1 MPGLSVTAAMNEMA
15 DEAIRN
21 KPAERDA
28 GQVGSSRLGLNQRF
42 YPEIAVAG
50 FSHVDGSIAFYSQ
63 IAALLQ
69 PHHKVLD
76 YGAGRG
82 EQIEDDPVPYRRNLV
97 NLQGRCAHVAGCDVS
112 PAVMDN
118 PYLDD
123 ARIIDPAKP
132 LPYADGTFDMIVS
145 RYVFEHIDDPAMA
158 SSELLRVLK
167 PGGWIC
173 AVTPNGVGYVALA
186 ARAVPN
192 RLHVAALKKVQPG
205 RKAED
210 VFPTRYR
217 LNSKSALQ
225 RYFGRYADIYCFR
238 SSSEPAYVFGSSFL
252 FAAFKLLHKLL
263 PEVLQTGLYIFI
275 RKR

>member
-1 MPGLSVTAAMNEMA
+1 MRS
-15 DEAIRN
+15 D
-21 KPAERDA
+21 
-28 GQVGSSRLGLNQRF
+28 LNQRF
-42 YPEIAVAG
+42 YPEIAVGG

-69 PHHKVLD
+69 PDHRVLD

-82 EQIEDDPVPYRRNLV
+82 EQIEDDPVPYRRSLV
-97 NLQGRCAHVAGCDVS
+97 NLQGRCAHISGCDVS
-112 PAVMDN
+112 SAVLYN

-123 ARIIDPAKP
+123 ALVFDPSKP
-132 LPYADGTFDMIVS
+132 LPYPDNSFDIIVS
-145 RYVFEHIDDPAMA
+145 RYVFEHVDDPQMT

-192 RLHVAALKKVQPG
+192 RLHVGALKLIQPG

-210 VFPTRYR
+210 IFPTRYK
-217 LNSKSALQ
+217 LNSISALR
-225 RYFGRYADIYCFR
+225 RYFGQSADVYCFR
-238 SSSEPAYVFGSSFL
+238 SSSEPAYNFGSYFL
-252 FAAFKLLHKLL
+252 FAAFKLLHKFL
-263 PEVLQTGLYIFI
+263 PDVLQTGLYIFI
-275 RKR
+275 RKKS

>member
-1 MPGLSVTAAMNEMA
+1 MTLMIEDSPDRASQTSLQTSPNRGNEVLGRSKLS
-15 DEAIRN
+15 
-21 KPAERDA
+21 
-28 GQVGSSRLGLNQRF
+28 QRF
-42 YPEIAVAG
+42 YPEIAVGG

-69 PHHKVLD
+69 PEDRVLD

-97 NLQGRCAHVAGCDVS
+97 NLQGRCSHVSGCDVS
-112 PAVMDN
+112 PAVLEN

-123 ARIIDPAKP
+123 AKIFDPTKP
-132 LPYADGTFDMIVS
+132 LPYPDHAFDMIVS
-145 RYVFEHIDDPAMA
+145 RYVFEHIDDPQMA

-173 AVTPNGVGYVALA
+173 AVTPNGFGYVALA

-192 RLHVAALKKVQPG
+192 RLHAAALKLIQPG

-217 LNSKSALQ
+217 LNSKSALK
-225 RYFGRYADIYCFR
+225 RYFGTSADVYCFR
-238 SSSEPAYVFGSSFL
+238 SSSEPAYNFGSYFL
-252 FAAFKLLHKLL
+252 YSAFKLLHKLL
-263 PEVLQTGLYIFI
+263 PAALQTGLYIFI